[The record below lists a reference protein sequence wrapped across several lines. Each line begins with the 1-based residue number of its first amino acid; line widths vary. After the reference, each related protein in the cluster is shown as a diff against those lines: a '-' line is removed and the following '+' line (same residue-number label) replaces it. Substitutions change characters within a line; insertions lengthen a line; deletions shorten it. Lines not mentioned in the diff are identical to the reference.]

1 MHQMPIF
8 LCSPLCDIDFIS
20 VIVREKTEIL
30 GHLVDRLKLLF
41 AQDTLL
47 LLRHSLAIPKFLYT
61 LRTSPCFLSPL
72 LGDYDHVHLLRAT
85 VSTILNIHFGEDDP
99 SWIQATLPV
108 CCSGLGIRNTVQL
121 APSAFLALAASCHN
135 LVHYIIPNY
144 IPPGPPAT
152 LNWSEAQGKCA
163 STPNLVPPVEAEQKS
178 QRAWDIPRVTATMDD
193 RLDNTVGARS
203 CAHILAATSKESGAW
218 LQALPLSSIG
228 LHMDDNKCVS
238 PLASDSTL
246 PSADHTPVNI
256 VVLT

>member
-8 LCSPLCDIDFIS
+8 LGSPLCDIDFIS

-30 GHLVDRLKLLF
+30 RHLGDRLKLLF

-121 APSAFLALAASCHN
+121 YSTLNLFGLGCFLSQPCPLHYSELYTSRSSCHIE
-135 LVHYIIPNY
+135 LV
-144 IPPGPPAT
+144 
-152 LNWSEAQGKCA
+152 
-163 STPNLVPPVEAEQKS
+163 
-178 QRAWDIPRVTATMDD
+178 
-193 RLDNTVGARS
+193 
-203 CAHILAATSKESGAW
+203 
-218 LQALPLSSIG
+218 
-228 LHMDDNKCVS
+228 
-238 PLASDSTL
+238 
-246 PSADHTPVNI
+246 
-256 VVLT
+256 